1 MIYLGGGTSA
11 GLVAVSMP
19 ASGTVEMD
27 KTQIGITPSLTL
39 DANGVPQVSAAVSI
53 PSSNLSSS
61 YKTSSGSVAF
71 SNKVTTKTITANGTY
86 GPENGQI
93 FNKVIVNVAG
103 SSSGTVKAQAVTATP
118 QAATQV
124 ITPSAGY
131 DYLSSVTINPV
142 PLDSRNGQTFH
153 SNVTVTAADGKWFKS
168 FTIAVPNSGGSGAS
182 NIQISKNTNIDN
194 AVSSNLGSI
203 SVEPDSGYDSM
214 AQVVIDTTNLFAI
227 LEGETDQEQTNEYIL
242 SGVSGYQV
250 SDAHGAHALRPVR
263 GSMMNHGA
271 VGATLNHTTKSYT
284 IGKGYHN
291 GSGSVTLGSNSSAP
305 SVTANGTIV
314 TYDSDGNYYDSI
326 VVNVPTS
333 FGGTTSSLTNFTL
346 SSNTESIFVS
356 PSNMIPSK
364 DFSIDSIIDG
374 YTIKPPYKGNTS
386 LSGTYD
392 GIEYVV
398 IPPLASWTNGNKLVD
413 IRNFN
418 LDDTPVDNVLSGVP
432 YYTPTVSGLEKR
444 TGTMVNQGAIIKTFT
459 SSNESY
465 TIPAGYHNGAGKV
478 SVNLQLN
485 AYYVGSAIP
494 SATLGNDGDIYLKLG

>member
-11 GLVAVSMP
+11 GMVAVSMP

-27 KTQIGITPSLTL
+27 KTQIGITPNLTL
-39 DANGVPQVSAAVSI
+39 DASGVPQVSAAVSI
-53 PSSNLSSS
+53 PSGTLSQN
-61 YKTSSGSVAF
+61 YNTTSGTVSF

-103 SSSGTVKAQAVTATP
+103 SGSGTVKAQAVTATP
-118 QAATQV
+118 QASSQT
-124 ITPSAGY
+124 ITPAAGY

-142 PLDSRNGQTFH
+142 PLDSRNGQTFR

-168 FTIAVPNSGGSGAS
+168 FTIAVPSSGGSGTS
-182 NIQISKNTNIDN
+182 NIQVSKNTNIDN

-203 SVEPDSGYDSM
+203 SVEPDSGYDGM
-214 AQVVIDTTNLFAI
+214 AQVVIDTTNLFSV
-227 LEGETDQEQTNEYIL
+227 LEDETDQEQANEYIL

-263 GSMMNHGA
+263 GSMTNHGA
-271 VGATLNHTTKSYT
+271 VSATLNHTTKYYA

-291 GSGSVTLGSNSSAP
+291 GSGSITLGSNSSVP
-305 SVTANGTIV
+305 SITTNGMV
-314 TYDSDGNYYDSI
+314 ATYDSDGNYYDSI
-326 VVNVPTS
+326 VVDVSTS
-333 FGGTTSSLTNFTL
+333 AGTTLSLTNFTL
-346 SSNTESIFVS
+346 SSNTESIFRTPNNNV
-356 PSNMIPSK
+356 PSQ

-374 YTIKPPYKGNTS
+374 YTIKPPYKGSTV
-386 LSGTYD
+386 LSTRHD
-392 GIEYVV
+392 AMDYVI
-398 IPPLASWTNGNKLVD
+398 IPPLASWSNGNKLID

-418 LDDTPVDNVLSGVP
+418 LDDTSADNVLSGVP
-432 YYTPTVSGLEKR
+432 YYTPTISGLEKR
-444 TGTMVNQGAIIKTFT
+444 TGTMVNQGAVTKTFT

-485 AYYVGSAIP
+485 AYYVGNAAP
-494 SATLGNDGDIYLKLG
+494 AATLGNDGDIYLMV

>member
-11 GLVAVSMP
+11 GMVAVSMP
-19 ASGTVEMD
+19 ASDTVEMD

-53 PSSNLSSS
+53 PSGTLSSS

-103 SSSGTVKAQAVTATP
+103 SSSGTVKAQVATATP
-118 QAATQV
+118 GAATQV

-142 PLDSRNGQTFH
+142 PLDSRNGTTITT
-153 SNVTVTAADGKWFKS
+153 NGTVTATDGKWFKTL
-168 FTIAVPNSGGSGAS
+168 TIAVP
-182 NIQISKNTNIDN
+182 T
-194 AVSSNLGSI
+194 SS
-203 SVEPDSGYDSM
+203 
-214 AQVVIDTTNLFAI
+214 
-227 LEGETDQEQTNEYIL
+227 
-242 SGVSGYQV
+242 
-250 SDAHGAHALRPVR
+250 
-263 GSMMNHGA
+263 
-271 VGATLNHTTKSYT
+271 
-284 IGKGYHN
+284 
-291 GSGSVTLGSNSSAP
+291 
-305 SVTANGTIV
+305 
-314 TYDSDGNYYDSI
+314 
-326 VVNVPTS
+326 
-333 FGGTTSSLTNFTL
+333 GGTTTASLAEFTL
-346 SSNTESIFVS
+346 SSNTESIFKDS
-356 PSNMIPSK
+356 DDKIPSK

-386 LSGTYD
+386 LSNTYD
-392 GIEYVV
+392 GIKYVV

-444 TGTMVNQGAIIKTFT
+444 TGTMVNQGAITKTFT

>member
-53 PSSNLSSS
+53 PSGTLSSS

-118 QAATQV
+118 KAATQV

-263 GSMMNHGA
+263 G
-271 VGATLNHTTKSYT
+271 
-284 IGKGYHN
+284 
-291 GSGSVTLGSNSSAP
+291 
-305 SVTANGTIV
+305 
-314 TYDSDGNYYDSI
+314 
-326 VVNVPTS
+326 
-333 FGGTTSSLTNFTL
+333 
-346 SSNTESIFVS
+346 
-356 PSNMIPSK
+356 
-364 DFSIDSIIDG
+364 
-374 YTIKPPYKGNTS
+374 
-386 LSGTYD
+386 
-392 GIEYVV
+392 
-398 IPPLASWTNGNKLVD
+398 
-413 IRNFN
+413 
-418 LDDTPVDNVLSGVP
+418 
-432 YYTPTVSGLEKR
+432 
-444 TGTMVNQGAIIKTFT
+444 TMVNQGAIIKTFT